1 MKMGVMIKAYGDK
14 QISEALAANAA
25 MAEIRRLET
34 RLAFRA
40 AMDELRVERGVRQ
53 IRDRYARTWRP
64 GPVASKVWGLIGL
77 VCSRKGA

>member
-1 MKMGVMIKAYGDK
+1 MTMGMIIKTYGDRE
-14 QISEALAANAA
+14 ISEALAANAA

-64 GPVASKVWGLIGL
+64 GPVASKVWGLVGL
-77 VCSRKGA
+77 ICSRKGA